1 MAPVWV
7 LVHQRPVNGRIKQLS
22 WFHCSMSVCV
32 VCVVL
37 VRFVSYFCL
46 SHSMAFV
53 HGFMSMVLWHGFSLL
68 ACLFLPLDTV
78 LSSII
83 FSWNVL
89 STIWHWNSISLTT
102 MSSCLLMGIF
112 GGCLF
117 FTCICRFCIHYVF
130 QWLDFHGFT
139 QFYMSTK
146 QHIMHLH
153 PNNFTKSNE
162 LIIHLHC
169 HGWKIN
175 EHLNKSGSNFIQVDK
190 TTIIVNEFPYLHLLG
205 PTCIST

>member
-1 MAPVWV
+1 MVSSFNECLCCPHSICF
-7 LVHQRPVNGRIKQLS
+7 LFLS
-22 WFHCSMSVCV
+22 
-32 VCVVL
+32 
-37 VRFVSYFCL
+37 L
-46 SHSMAFV
+46 SLYGFV
-53 HGFMSMVLWHGFSLL
+53 HGFMSMVLWHGFSPLV
-68 ACLFLPLDTV
+68 CLCLPLDIAL

-117 FTCICRFCIHYVF
+117 FARICRFCIHCVF

-139 QFYMSTK
+139 QFDMSTK
-146 QHIMHLH
+146 QHIIVMDMHLH
-153 PNNFTKSNE
+153 PNNFTKSNG

-169 HGWKIN
+169 HGLKVN
-175 EHLNKSGSNFIQVDK
+175 ENLNELGSNFIQIDK